1 MAYTFEQS
9 YYFRPY
15 RGNSSFWLN
24 RYGNG
29 SIASHQKAT
38 LYTAAGSADQ
48 RLKVHKVSGG
58 CQLLSDLN
66 NAYGL
71 NIYGTKAGSVCDFY
85 PVSGNFNDALIDLL
99 TVDAANNLYRIK
111 MINHNLYLTPA
122 SNSSGA
128 ALTWENASNA
138 DNQIWQLC
146 ASQSSGGGSTGG
158 STTITMPVNANQNY
172 SGNSSWI
179 INYGCA
185 VCCGVDLASWKK
197 NKSYTIRQIVSS
209 GHYTGGFVCY
219 GYQLVDQGRR
229 NKRDKPVMD
238 LVINEEESTWVR
250 ELFYKVIQEGASGYA
265 LAEMLNNRGLRTRAG
280 AKFQSSNIIRIIR
293 HEGYTGYIITKN
305 ARSEYIPELQIIDR
319 ETFDKAND
327 IINRR
332 KAKSEQERKIAH
344 TSQNPTL
351 LAGIV
356 YCAHCGAKMSGFM
369 HTDRYK
375 LADGSIREKVQP
387 KYNCFQRGQRNK
399 GGRDCDGQALYLA
412 EKVDAIVLQAVSK
425 IFEQIRDTPYSRM
438 AENRIRQ
445 ESNLQKSKRASV
457 EKKIK
462 TAQHALERF
471 EGEILKCLDG
481 TSNFTEDMIAKQIRR
496 YQQELDDAK
505 AEYAALQN
513 ARLNEAAE
521 IRKLRTYYD
530 EFRGWAEEFD
540 AAPLEIKRMILSQL
554 IERVE
559 VGRKYQVTI
568 KLNME
573 YQQFLEITEEQKL
586 IPLIS
591 A

>member
-66 NAYGL
+66 NAY
-71 NIYGTKAGSVCDFY
+71 
-85 PVSGNFNDALIDLL
+85 
-99 TVDAANNLYRIK
+99 
-111 MINHNLYLTPA
+111 
-122 SNSSGA
+122 
-128 ALTWENASNA
+128 
-138 DNQIWQLC
+138 
-146 ASQSSGGGSTGG
+146 
-158 STTITMPVNANQNY
+158 
-172 SGNSSWI
+172 
-179 INYGCA
+179 
-185 VCCGVDLASWKK
+185 
-197 NKSYTIRQIVSS
+197 
-209 GHYTGGFVCY
+209 
-219 GYQLVDQGRR
+219 
-229 NKRDKPVMD
+229 
-238 LVINEEESTWVR
+238 
-250 ELFYKVIQEGASGYA
+250 
-265 LAEMLNNRGLRTRAG
+265 
-280 AKFQSSNIIRIIR
+280 
-293 HEGYTGYIITKN
+293 
-305 ARSEYIPELQIIDR
+305 
-319 ETFDKAND
+319 
-327 IINRR
+327 
-332 KAKSEQERKIAH
+332 

-387 KYNCFQRGQRNK
+387 KYNCFQRGQKNK

-412 EKVDAIVLQAVSK
+412 ERVDAIVLQAVSK

-481 TSNFTEDMIAKQIRR
+481 ISNFTEDMIAKQIRR

-505 AEYAALQN
+505 AEYAELQN

-530 EFRGWAEEFD
+530 DFRGWAEEFD
-540 AAPLEIKRMILSQL
+540 TAPLEMKRMILSHL
-554 IERVE
+554 IDRVE

-573 YQQFLEITEEQKL
+573 YQQFLDCSLGTDCSAEIG
-586 IPLIS
+586 

>member
-1 MAYTFEQS
+1 MGESWIVSNLNAALSTWNDKLAEIWSLLTESPQTFKGGQVWGVMTGIHGALQAIGYGLLVLFFAVGVMKTCGSFVEVKKPEHALKLFIRFALAKGAVTYGLELMLAVFSIVQGMVSTIITQS
-9 YYFRPY
+9 
-15 RGNSSFWLN
+15 GSSGMSSVTLPQELMFDRLGRIESETPFVLEWFVQHGIEMWSTHEGQQKIETHGDKLMNYIRFW
-24 RYGNG
+24 
-29 SIASHQKAT
+29 Q
-38 LYTAAGSADQ
+38 AAGESEKTSIRTRD
-48 RLKVHKVSGG
+48 R
-58 CQLLSDLN
+58 
-66 NAYGL
+66 
-71 NIYGTKAGSVCDFY
+71 
-85 PVSGNFNDALIDLL
+85 
-99 TVDAANNLYRIK
+99 
-111 MINHNLYLTPA
+111 
-122 SNSSGA
+122 
-128 ALTWENASNA
+128 
-138 DNQIWQLC
+138 
-146 ASQSSGGGSTGG
+146 
-158 STTITMPVNANQNY
+158 
-172 SGNSSWI
+172 
-179 INYGCA
+179 
-185 VCCGVDLASWKK
+185 
-197 NKSYTIRQIVSS
+197 IRQIVSS

-238 LVINEEESTWVR
+238 LVINEEEATWVR
-250 ELFYKVIQEGASGYA
+250 ELFYKVIQEGTSGYA

-305 ARSEYIPELQIIDR
+305 ARSEYIKELQIIDR

-412 EKVDAIVLQAVSK
+412 ERVDAIVLK
-425 IFEQIRDTPYSRM
+425 IVEEVFEQIRDTPYSQV

-445 ESNLQKSKRASV
+445 ESNLQKTKRAAA

-462 TAQHALERF
+462 AAQHALERF

-505 AEYAALQN
+505 AEYAELQN

-530 EFRGWAEEFD
+530 DFKGWAEEFD
-540 AAPLEIKRMILSQL
+540 TAPLEMKRMILSHL
-554 IERVE
+554 IDRVE
-559 VGRKYQVTI
+559 VGRKYQVI
-568 KLNME
+568 VKFNMK
-573 YQQFLEITEEQKL
+573 YRQFLECTAETYNTE
-586 IPLIS
+586 IG